1 MFAGF
6 PRAYLSGG
14 FKGFSASSIGLCTGF
29 AGAYFWRL
37 SGLYRVAR
45 FRGLQGFRAHVL
57 ERVSL
62 GES

>member
-1 MFAGF
+1 MRF
-6 PRAYLSGG
+6 PGAYLSGG
-14 FKGFSASSIGLCTGF
+14 FKGFSASSKGNVLGLQGLMFGGFRGFTGLL
-29 AGAYFWRL
+29 G
-37 SGLYRVAR
+37 